1 MSDTNLR
8 VKVKSNSGGSVE
20 TIGNCFTDI
29 NESENEYFK
38 AIDGIVIHAGT
49 NNVSDGDSPET
60 VIKKVES
67 IVTKVKTACPNA
79 KIIISCVLPRKAA
92 SNLVNSTNDMLS
104 KMCTRT
110 GCYFLNNNP
119 VLMKNE
125 KPDFSLY

>member
-79 KIIISCVLPRKAA
+79 KIMCSTEESCVKF
-92 SNLVNSTNDMLS
+92 
-104 KMCTRT
+104 
-110 GCYFLNNNP
+110 G
-119 VLMKNE
+119 
-125 KPDFSLY
+125 